1 MLYYSR
7 LVNDMKLNNK
17 AFAASTILYGILT
30 ITLLLMMLIL
40 ATMKSTNRL
49 NSELVD
55 RVEYQLNNCID
66 DEIALD
72 KCRLEEDDCDMLQE
86 AYSACLGDNSFSNR

>member
-1 MLYYSR
+1 MLYYNR

-40 ATMKSTNRL
+40 ATMKSTNKL
-49 NSELVD
+49 NSQLVD
-55 RVEYQLNNCID
+55 KVEYQLNKCIY
-66 DEIALD
+66 DELALD
-72 KCRLEEDDCDMLQE
+72 KCLLINTNCDAFQE
-86 AYSACLGDNSFSNR
+86 AYKVCLEDNNFNKK